1 MTFPNHIVWP
11 AAVCWGAAVICW
23 GMAAYYSIRF
33 NAHFSPRVRNGL
45 LPKGLSPRMALFW
58 ADYPPEC
65 AVLRRKALKWGGRFV
80 ILVIAGMVLSA
91 I

>member
-1 MTFPNHIVWP
+1 
-11 AAVCWGAAVICW
+11 
-23 GMAAYYSIRF
+23 
-33 NAHFSPRVRNGL
+33 
-45 LPKGLSPRMALFW
+45 MALFW